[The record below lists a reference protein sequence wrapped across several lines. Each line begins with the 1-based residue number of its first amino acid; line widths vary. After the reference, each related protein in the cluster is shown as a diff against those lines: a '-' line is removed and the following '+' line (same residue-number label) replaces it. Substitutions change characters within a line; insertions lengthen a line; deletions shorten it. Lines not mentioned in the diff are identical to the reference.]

1 MTLRSLK
8 LKFHNLVLRNLSVL
22 FFLFFFY
29 YYIVSRVIDIL
40 INIQKKFVGA
50 RVACTDETFDR
61 YF

>member
-8 LKFHNLVLRNLSVL
+8 LKFHNLVSGNLSVL
-22 FFLFFFY
+22 FFYFFY
-29 YYIVSRVIDIL
+29 YHIVLRVIDIL

-50 RVACTDETFDR
+50 RVACTDEIFDR